1 MVLYSFSLCYQEE
14 QDRKAAEKRRQAE
27 LVRLKR
33 EKRQA
38 EQESRFDEAALVLGL
53 AERNRRNLEEK

>member
-1 MVLYSFSLCYQEE
+1 MVLCSFSLCYQEE

-38 EQESRFDEAALVLGL
+38 EQESRFDEATLVLGL
-53 AERNRRNLEEK
+53 AERNRQNLEEK